1 MILEQQR
8 ENPKKK
14 VTVDYES
21 MLTRANQYFEVFV
34 ENYKKMNGI
43 IDVVDDFIR
52 KRMEAHEESLLS
64 VVRAEID
71 KMQE

>member
-1 MILEQQR
+1 
-8 ENPKKK
+8 
-14 VTVDYES
+14 